1 MIEKC
6 PVCGRDFEYMGTSW
20 GYKRGSKKYC
30 SWKCLREEEKKE
42 GVEPMR
48 AVIPEE
54 AKKAAI
60 QAAIEG
66 RDPKEELA
74 KYTTNPRSMWQY
86 IRKVL
91 REKNPDLY
99 AKLPVERKRQ
109 EDKPKPKAEPK
120 RTVKAEDVNKAVMKK
135 QEQKMRPF
143 AFKML
148 CIESPVTGVKYEYD
162 PDTGFSMRKGA
173 QWWMDDPK
181 TLNEILAEIPDAM
194 QALGV
199 EV

>member
-1 MIEKC
+1 M
-6 PVCGRDFEYMGTSW
+6 
-20 GYKRGSKKYC
+20 
-30 SWKCLREEEKKE
+30 
-42 GVEPMR
+42 
-48 AVIPEE
+48 
-54 AKKAAI
+54 
-60 QAAIEG
+60 
-66 RDPKEELA
+66 
-74 KYTTNPRSMWQY
+74 
-86 IRKVL
+86 
-91 REKNPDLY
+91 
-99 AKLPVERKRQ
+99 
-109 EDKPKPKAEPK
+109 
-120 RTVKAEDVNKAVMKK
+120 NKAVMKEPEK
-135 QEQKMRPF
+135 KMRPF